1 MNINKG
7 DRVSVNGRFNFRP
20 PQSYPRGYDKTS
32 FICDRCDNSPNRPL
46 VYSIYV
52 TRLVKQ

>member
-7 DRVSVNGRFNFRP
+7 DRVSVSGRFNFRP